1 MGRIHYAGYRARVFM
16 QTASRHSA
24 LVSNSPVMSSS
35 NSPLLPYQRT
45 ILQQLTESDGL
56 LILARGLGLQLLV
69 ARLLKIYEDP
79 ANLVLVI
86 NATPEEER
94 GLGEELGMRL
104 KCVGHDSPAKD
115 RAELYSRGGILS
127 VTSRI
132 IVVDMLNKVVP
143 VDKITGLVVLHAEK

>member
-1 MGRIHYAGYRARVFM
+1 MASS
-16 QTASRHSA
+16 TA
-24 LVSNSPVMSSS
+24 
-35 NSPLLPYQRT
+35 PLLPYQRT
-45 ILQQLTESDGL
+45 VLQQVTERDGL

-69 ARLLKIYEDP
+69 ARLLKVYEDA

-104 KCVGHDSPAKD
+104 KCIGHDSPSKD